1 MRDQAIGIKKSL
13 MAYPSMITQLCLAA
27 GVQEIPRVDM
37 MIKATNI
44 TDHGLIRDI
53 ANSMAK
59 MARRV
64 VNMVAD
70 MLWKSDQAE
79 TVKAIETGKQ
89 TNTTQTDATG
99 TSGAPSQVQFVP
111 PRPQDMPSRLIMIY
125 LTMWTKAMTRLGI
138 LEAKVHNMK
147 GGMKPWVETQM
158 ARQD

>member
-99 TSGAPSQVQFVP
+99 TSGAPS
-111 PRPQDMPSRLIMIY
+111 
-125 LTMWTKAMTRLGI
+125 
-138 LEAKVHNMK
+138 
-147 GGMKPWVETQM
+147 
-158 ARQD
+158 